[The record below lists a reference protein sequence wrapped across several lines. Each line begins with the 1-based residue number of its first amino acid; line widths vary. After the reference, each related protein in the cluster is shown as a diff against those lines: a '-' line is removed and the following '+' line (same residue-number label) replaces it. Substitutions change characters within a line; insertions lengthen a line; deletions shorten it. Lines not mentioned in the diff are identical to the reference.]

1 MVPLQ
6 CSCNTTCDVQ
16 DTATPPPPP
25 ISEKSHTNQSAA
37 AAANEPRRE
46 GEVISF
52 ENSFTA
58 AWQWMKWV
66 SAVSLVSF
74 VQKFKERKICSIR
87 ITSDPHYLESP
98 DNRYSLCDVPYACE
112 DAKTAKNKEIFRS
125 LENNQSRRQCARF
138 PRHQAALSSNRVLIA
153 QQHRRAMDN
162 FVHRSRTNKRSEE
175 LLHCRLACRE

>member
-1 MVPLQ
+1 MVNFWKKWVSVPAKKRISLWG
-6 CSCNTTCDVQ
+6 STVYI
-16 DTATPPPPP
+16 PPV
-25 ISEKSHTNQSAA
+25 A
-37 AAANEPRRE
+37 
-46 GEVISF
+46 SF

-58 AWQWMKWV
+58 AWQWMKRV

-74 VQKFKERKICSIR
+74 VQTFKERKICSIS
-87 ITSDPHYLESP
+87 IISDPNNHYLVSP

-138 PRHQAALSSNRVLIA
+138 PRHQAALLSNRVLIA
-153 QQHRRAMDN
+153 QHRRAMDN